1 MYYYAKDKDPIGPL
15 SIDEIEDL
23 IKDNKLD
30 SKTLM
35 WSSGMESW
43 DKAKNMD
50 ELESLFNMLTPPPL
64 S

>member
-1 MYYYAKDKDPIGPL
+1 
-15 SIDEIEDL
+15 
-23 IKDNKLD
+23 
-30 SKTLM
+30 
-35 WSSGMESW
+35 MESW